1 MPQALPLA
9 GIRVVDYTHFLAGPH
24 CGRNLAAL
32 GAEVIKVE
40 RPKSGDAGRQHAPI
54 VDGQSGYFLQQTMD
68 RQRREAQ
75 KKQAAADTEIAA
87 LKDRIAKLEQD
98 IVSLRKA
105 AAPAAKDGAAPKK

>member
-40 RPKSGDAGRQHAPI
+40 RPKSGDAGRQHAAFI
-54 VDGQSGYFLQQTMD
+54 DDFAAFDSKGGYDGRSGPPPAGIPTGLY
-68 RQRREAQ
+68 A
-75 KKQAAADTEIAA
+75 
-87 LKDRIAKLEQD
+87 
-98 IVSLRKA
+98 KA
-105 AAPAAKDGAAPKK
+105 AKGPATAVKAGEPAIKLTLDDSQPWNK